1 MHSEDTR
8 CAEVILDSFKFKRLK
23 KIKTE
28 EPLEDDEIKIVDL
41 WDMVPV
47 EGDENFFR
55 LIRHEKD

>member
-41 WDMVPV
+41 SDMVPV

>member
-8 CAEVILDSFKFKRLK
+8 SAEAILDSFKFKRLK
-23 KIKTE
+23 KVKTE

-41 WDMVPV
+41 SDMVPV